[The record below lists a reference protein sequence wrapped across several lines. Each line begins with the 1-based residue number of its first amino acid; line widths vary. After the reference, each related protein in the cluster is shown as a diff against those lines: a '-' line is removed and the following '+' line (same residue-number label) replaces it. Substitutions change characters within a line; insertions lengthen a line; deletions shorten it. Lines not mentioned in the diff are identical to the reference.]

1 MRFSPFFV
9 IEYGKRKR
17 FVLLMRFF
25 IGLSVWYLLLTEPL
39 FLSLTLLLFQGRAIV
54 LVFREERRSCAKNKK
69 REYPIYQD
77 KEYSLVQNPS
87 IGPFAKKRKEKKEGR
102 LFLSVRAP
110 CSLHS
115 LIASVKKEIQTYKFQ
130 WDRDLKPQ
138 VTMRK
143 SHFHFFWEATPL
155 FQFQTI

>member
-1 MRFSPFFV
+1 MTYVSSIYVCALALFFV

-87 IGPFAKKRKEKKEGR
+87 IGPFAKKRKESKEGI
-102 LFLSVRAP
+102 FA
-110 CSLHS
+110 
-115 LIASVKKEIQTYKFQ
+115 
-130 WDRDLKPQ
+130 
-138 VTMRK
+138 
-143 SHFHFFWEATPL
+143 
-155 FQFQTI
+155 